1 MADKTEPVRR
11 MIEAW
16 DKRDIDLMMDQFAD
30 GAIFD
35 NVPMDRIQGKEA
47 IRAAN
52 AAFMDMIEAA
62 PWKVRNI
69 FEAPNGTVLTERD
82 DIFIL
87 KDGRTVNCPVMG
99 AFEINED
106 NKITHWR
113 DYFDLG
119 DWNRQLGMDPDL
131 GRRSNPA
138 P

>member
-1 MADKTEPVRR
+1 
-11 MIEAW
+11 
-16 DKRDIDLMMDQFAD
+16 
-30 GAIFD
+30 
-35 NVPMDRIQGKEA
+35 MDRIQGKEA

-82 DIFIL
+82 DIFVL